1 MTDWQAGWK
10 YFSIKAGYIMDKE
23 KEFQEDE
30 ILFDDFGD
38 LDELDFGDKS
48 EKSKSE
54 LNEDEVQNKIEYV
67 DENLWGK
74 LEKSG
79 RKISFAKDILALY
92 RYMKDPLVKWYR
104 KAIVVAALIYFIVP
118 IDAIPDI
125 TPLFGYLDDLGV
137 ITALLKY
144 LGSEL
149 IPYYQPDYRT

>member
-1 MTDWQAGWK
+1 MN
-10 YFSIKAGYIMDKE
+10 KE
-23 KEFQEDE
+23 IDYLEDD
-30 ILFDDFGD
+30 ILEDFGE
-38 LDELDFGDKS
+38 LKELDFGNRK
-48 EKSKSE
+48 EVTE
-54 LNEDEVQNKIEYV
+54 EDYDEAKVQKNIDYV

-79 RKISFAKDILALY
+79 KRISFAKDILALY
-92 RYMKDPLVKWYR
+92 RYMKDPFVRWYR

-118 IDAIPDI
+118 IDTIPDI

-149 IPYYQPDYRT
+149 MGYYPEGYRT

>member
-1 MTDWQAGWK
+1 MN
-10 YFSIKAGYIMDKE
+10 KE
-23 KEFQEDE
+23 RDYLEDDV
-30 ILFDDFGD
+30 LFEDFGEF
-38 LDELDFGDKS
+38 DELDFGNK
-48 EKSKSE
+48 EVKVKKNI
-54 LNEDEVQNKIEYV
+54 NEEEVQKKIDYV

-79 RKISFAKDILALY
+79 KRVSFAKDILALY
-92 RYMKDPLVKWYR
+92 RYMKDPLVKWFR

-118 IDAIPDI
+118 IDTIPDI

-149 IPYYQPDYRT
+149 MGYYSEGYRT